1 MTLKEMKRIPA
12 RILEKPMSILTP
24 LSVSQPSS
32 EDSDPSDLPPKLSPQ
47 ISLDRERSSSPALSR
62 SRLQLKPATSPQL
75 DIEQYLTVTKV
86 SRKSG
91 LATSPAPPAPD
102 TAQQSDKKKRDSVG
116 KKNSKPVLIP
126 WSKRNKEPPKK
137 SGGWSW
143 KGDCFVGK
151 VHLNVSYQRRISQ

>member
-1 MTLKEMKRIPA
+1 
-12 RILEKPMSILTP
+12 MSILTP

-32 EDSDPSDLPPKLSPQ
+32 DDSDPSDLPPKLSPQ

-86 SRKSG
+86 SRRSG
-91 LATSPAPPAPD
+91 LAISPAPPAPD

-116 KKNSKPVLIP
+116 KKSSKPVLIP

-151 VHLNVSYQRRISQ
+151 VHLNVSY